1 MSTFK
6 LSAFDAE
13 DIHHVFRGLS
23 HPDVVRYYAISF
35 ASLEATQEQMDWFA
49 QLERDGTGWW
59 RAIRSMEDNTFLGAI
74 GIYKIDQ
81 QHRRCEL
88 GYWLLPEYWG
98 KGIAAGA
105 MPLVIDHAF
114 GVLGLHRIEAQVET
128 ENHASRK
135 LLERFGFKH
144 EGTLRECEWKDGRP
158 ISLDL
163 FALLSTERP

>member
-1 MSTFK
+1 MDRTLVPFTP
-6 LSAFDAE
+6 E

-49 QLERDGTGWW
+49 ALERDGTGWW
-59 RAIRSMEDNTFLGAI
+59 RAIRATENNTFLGAI
-74 GIYKIDQ
+74 GIYKIDR
-81 QHRRCEL
+81 QHRRCEI
-88 GYWLLPEYWG
+88 GYWLLPEHWG
-98 KGIAAGA
+98 KGIASWA

-114 GVLGLHRIEAQVET
+114 STLGLHRIEAQVET

-144 EGTLRECEWKDGRP
+144 EGTLRESEWKDGKA
-158 ISLDL
+158 ISLDV
-163 FALLSTERP
+163 FALLGGERVP